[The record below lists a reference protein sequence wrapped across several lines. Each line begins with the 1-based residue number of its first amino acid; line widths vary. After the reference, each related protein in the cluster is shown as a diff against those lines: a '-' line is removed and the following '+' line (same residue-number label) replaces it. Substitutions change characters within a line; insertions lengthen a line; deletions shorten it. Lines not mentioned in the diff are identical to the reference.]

1 MAANVDY
8 NEVLVYMGDE
18 RERVPRDV
26 VRARVHPS
34 VTRISGEAFVDC
46 IKLVEVELCE
56 GLLLE
61 IGMGAFRGCNALK
74 TINIPSTVRVIND
87 VHFTAVNNWRR

>member
-8 NEVLVYMGDE
+8 NEVLVYMGGE

-56 GLLLE
+56 GLLE

>member
-1 MAANVDY
+1 MAANDVDY
-8 NEVLVYMGDE
+8 NEVFVYMGGEGD
-18 RERVPRDV
+18 ERVPRDV

-56 GLLLE
+56 GL
-61 IGMGAFRGCNALK
+61 
-74 TINIPSTVRVIND
+74 
-87 VHFTAVNNWRR
+87 H